1 MMPDRLLT
9 EIARRSSTF
18 ASASRALWLLAGLC
32 CCEISLAQT
41 PSVTVSGV
49 DKPLA
54 ANVMAFLGRDEL
66 TCTTPQWQLS
76 RLQTRWQRRAARGLE
91 PFGFY
96 APDVR
101 VAIDAVADCWD
112 VAVTIDPGMPVRIR
126 GSAVSVS
133 GPASALPTITSAI
146 KTAPQP
152 GDVLLHSRYEST
164 TRALTNALLAAG
176 FFDASFPESELAVFP
191 AETAADIRLI
201 AESGDRYRIGA
212 IRVQQNV
219 LDEALI
225 ARLIQVRSGAP
236 YSRAVLDQLQADLVS
251 TTYFDQVSV
260 RAALEERDE
269 GVVPLD
275 VELTPAQKLG
285 YYIGVGASTDQGP
298 RLRGGYRNRR
308 VNGRGH
314 QFESGALYSP
324 VLSQLTAEYRQP
336 LANPLRDWQTVELQF
351 ESEETDTSTDRRWQL
366 GIERTRALRDGWV
379 FSYGLSALDSR
390 FDVAD
395 QSASARLLMPVVGLS
410 RRNADSQANPRR
422 GSSIELS
429 ARATSASIVST
440 TSFVQAY
447 ARYRRLIPLGS
458 RGRIALRGELGAT
471 WQSDFEALPPSVR
484 FFAGGDNSVRGFG
497 YQELGPEDAD
507 ENVIGGSQLATAS
520 IEYEHAITDKWGVAV
535 FVDAGNA
542 FDDANIEPKVGA
554 GLGVVWRSP
563 VGPLRAYLATPVATE
578 GGLRLHVSFGAD
590 L

>member
-1 MMPDRLLT
+1 MIHGRLLIVIVRESRT
-9 EIARRSSTF
+9 I
-18 ASASRALWLLAGLC
+18 ASAIRVFGLLASLC
-32 CCEISLAQT
+32 LCELTLAQT
-41 PSVTVSGV
+41 PTVGVSGV

-76 RLQTRWQRRAARGLE
+76 QLQSRWVSRAARSLE

-96 APDVR
+96 SPDVS
-101 VAIDAVADCWD
+101 VSIDATDSCWD
-112 VAVTIDPGMPVRIR
+112 VAVTIAPGTPVRIR
-126 GSAVSVS
+126 QSDVAVSGS
-133 GPASALPTITSAI
+133 ASALPAIASAI

-164 TRALTNALLAAG
+164 KRAITNALLAGG
-176 FFDASFPESELAVFP
+176 FFDARFSDSELAVFP
-191 AETAADIRLI
+191 AETAADIRLL
-201 AESGDRYRIGA
+201 AESGDRYQIGA
-212 IRVQQNV
+212 VRVQQSV
-219 LDEALI
+219 LDDALI
-225 ARLIQVRSGAP
+225 ERLIQIRTGAP
-236 YSRAVLDQLQADLVS
+236 YSRAALDQLQADLVS

-260 RAALEERDE
+260 RAVLEERE
-269 GVVPLD
+269 NGVVPLD
-275 VELTPAQKLG
+275 VDLTPAQKLG
-285 YYIGVGASTDQGP
+285 YYIGAGASTDQGP

-336 LANPLRDWQTVELQF
+336 LADPLREWQTIELQF
-351 ESEETDTSTDRRWQL
+351 ESEETDTSTDRRWQV
-366 GIERTRALRDGWV
+366 GIERTRALRDGWL
-379 FSYGLSALDSR
+379 FSYGLSALDSG
-390 FDVAD
+390 FNVAD
-395 QSASARLLMPVVGLS
+395 QSASARLLMPVFGLS
-410 RRNADSQANPRR
+410 RREADSQANPRR

-429 ARATSASIVST
+429 ARATTSSIVST
-440 TSFVQAY
+440 TSFIQAY
-447 ARYRRLIPLGS
+447 ARYRRLIPLGT

-497 YQELGPEDAD
+497 YQEIGPEDDAG
-507 ENVIGGSQLATAS
+507 NVIGGSQLATAS
-520 IEYEHAITDKWGVAV
+520 VEYEHAITDRWGVAV